1 MSNHLPSVLSEYSRD
16 FSNELSIDV
25 LLKYG
30 FSKICDA
37 TLKAEQRFLDNP
49 EVNPIQYIPV
59 KGKKEEYE
67 SYRELIYAIV
77 IDRKIVKIGGTYTGM
92 KKRHGSYNCG
102 TRKARAKGT
111 CSVTNFNITETQYA
125 AILDG
130 KKVEWYVFDVPLA
143 EATINLPWGD
153 EITYNAKTFYKYESS
168 LCAKY
173 AELTGHFPILSDNA
187 GVE

>member
-1 MSNHLPSVLSEYSRD
+1 MSYLPNVLNEYRID
-16 FSNELSIDV
+16 VSNELSIDTF
-25 LLKYG
+25 LKYE
-30 FSKICDA
+30 FYKIADA
-37 TLKAEQRFLDNP
+37 GLKPEHRFIKNP
-49 EVNPIQYIPV
+49 EVNPIQYNV
-59 KGKKEEYE
+59 VNGLEEKYK

-77 IDRKIVKIGGTYTGM
+77 IDGRIVKFGGTYVGM
-92 KKRHGSYNCG
+92 KGRHGSYNCG

-125 AILDG
+125 AIRDG